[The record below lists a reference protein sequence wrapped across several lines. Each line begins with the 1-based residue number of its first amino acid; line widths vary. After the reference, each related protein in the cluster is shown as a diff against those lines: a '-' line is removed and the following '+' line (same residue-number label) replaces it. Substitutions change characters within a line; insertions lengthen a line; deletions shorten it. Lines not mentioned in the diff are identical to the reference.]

1 MPYQARID
9 FLPEGKVLAECGP
22 MRLVISAS
30 GEQGP
35 MPRESL
41 KAAEESFTALE
52 KVAGERTLLGKGF
65 LKERWKI
72 RENLN
77 IAMLESVLA
86 VNDGELTPMAAVAGA
101 IADYVADFLV
111 NLGVPRVAVDNG
123 GDLAVR
129 IGCGGAFSVGV
140 RTDVRLREI
149 THVINLD
156 QSTPSWG
163 VATSGLGGRSL
174 TRGVASSATVI
185 ASRSALADA
194 AATSIANA
202 THVDDEEIV
211 QLPAEEVDPYT
222 DIPGVPV
229 TVRMGELPG
238 EKVDLALNR
247 ARKRAEQLVEARVI
261 FGALV
266 AVQGEVTMTDFFREH
281 MITCN

>member
-1 MPYQARID
+1 M
-9 FLPEGKVLAECGP
+9 
-22 MRLVISAS
+22 
-30 GEQGP
+30 
-35 MPRESL
+35 
-41 KAAEESFTALE
+41 
-52 KVAGERTLLGKGF
+52 
-65 LKERWKI
+65 
-72 RENLN
+72 
-77 IAMLESVLA
+77 
-86 VNDGELTPMAAVAGA
+86 
-101 IADYVADFLV
+101 
-111 NLGVPRVAVDNG
+111 
-123 GDLAVR
+123 
-129 IGCGGAFSVGV
+129 
-140 RTDVRLREI
+140 
-149 THVINLD
+149 
-156 QSTPSWG
+156 
-163 VATSGLGGRSL
+163 
-174 TRGVASSATVI
+174 I

>member
-41 KAAEESFTALE
+41 RAAEESFRALE
-52 KVAGERTLLGKGF
+52 KVAGERALLGKGF

-77 IAMLESVLA
+77 IAMLDSVLA

-140 RTDVRLREI
+140 RTDVRMKEI
-149 THVINLD
+149 THVITLD
-156 QSTPSWG
+156 QCTPSWG

-222 DIPGVPV
+222 DIPGVLV

-238 EKVDLALNR
+238 EKVDLALKK

>member
-1 MPYQARID
+1 
-9 FLPEGKVLAECGP
+9 
-22 MRLVISAS
+22 
-30 GEQGP
+30 
-35 MPRESL
+35 
-41 KAAEESFTALE
+41 
-52 KVAGERTLLGKGF
+52 
-65 LKERWKI
+65 
-72 RENLN
+72 
-77 IAMLESVLA
+77 
-86 VNDGELTPMAAVAGA
+86 MAAVAGA

-140 RTDVRLREI
+140 RTDVRMKEI
-149 THVINLD
+149 THVITLD
-156 QSTPSWG
+156 QCTPSWG

-222 DIPGVPV
+222 DIPGVLV

-238 EKVDLALNR
+238 EKVDLALKK

>member
-52 KVAGERTLLGKGF
+52 KVAGERALLGKGF

-149 THVINLD
+149 THVITLI
-156 QSTPSWG
+156 SLLHPGAWPPAGSGAG
-163 VATSGLGGRSL
+163 VLPEGLHLRP
-174 TRGVASSATVI
+174 R
-185 ASRSALADA
+185 
-194 AATSIANA
+194 
-202 THVDDEEIV
+202 
-211 QLPAEEVDPYT
+211 
-222 DIPGVPV
+222 
-229 TVRMGELPG
+229 
-238 EKVDLALNR
+238 
-247 ARKRAEQLVEARVI
+247 
-261 FGALV
+261 
-266 AVQGEVTMTDFFREH
+266 
-281 MITCN
+281 

>member
-52 KVAGERTLLGKGF
+52 KVAGERALLGKGF